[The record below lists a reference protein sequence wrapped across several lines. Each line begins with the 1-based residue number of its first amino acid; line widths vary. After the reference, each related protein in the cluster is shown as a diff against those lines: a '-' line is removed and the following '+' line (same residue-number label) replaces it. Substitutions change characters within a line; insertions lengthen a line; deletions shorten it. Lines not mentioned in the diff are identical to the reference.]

1 MPPILLA
8 VESARSRAPQLSNQT
23 LLNYFVERQPPDAK
37 SQAPLFGAPG
47 IDPFTAAGP
56 LPCRGSWLFNGVS
69 YFVQGTILYK
79 VDQFGNATQVGSG
92 IAGTALV
99 GMSDN
104 GQQLCIVNGVNGWI
118 YVDTTNT
125 FTQITDPNFFSAN
138 TVAFMDGF
146 FIFDRGG
153 TNEFFLSNLYDG
165 LTYNAL
171 AFASA
176 EAQPGFVTA
185 TAQNLQLL
193 FIFCTGHIELWYDAG
208 TTPMPFA
215 RYAGSVL
222 NYGTISPRTIV
233 SQDGALFFLGVDH
246 IFYRLQANVPIRIS
260 THPIEH
266 LIELD
271 GDIAAAECCTFTI
284 EGHKI
289 ILLTLT
295 ASNVTVGYDISTG
308 KWHDRDSVDA
318 NFLSLGRYR
327 ARTALAA
334 YDKVLLGDAFDG
346 RIGVLNWQTYTEYG
360 LPMRGLIH
368 SANQHNDRRRI
379 FCSRFELD
387 VEAGVGL
394 PSGQGSEP
402 QIMLRRS
409 IDGGMVYSLP
419 ETWRSMGRQGDF
431 TKRLRWLR
439 QGHGRQMMWQLT
451 VTDPV
456 PRTIIQAHA
465 DITVGT

>member
-8 VESARSRAPQLSNQT
+8 VESARSRAPQLSNQK
-23 LLNYFVERQPPDAK
+23 LLNFFVERQAPDAK
-37 SQAPLFGAPG
+37 SQAPLFSAPG
-47 IDPFTAAGP
+47 IDAFSNAGSA
-56 LPCRGSWLFNGVS
+56 PCRGSWLFNGKA
-69 YFVQGTILYK
+69 YFVTGQTLWVVTAAGVATAVGT
-79 VDQFGNATQVGSG
+79 G
-92 IAGTALV
+92 IAGTNVV

-125 FTQITDPNFFSAN
+125 FTQITDPAFFSAD
-138 TVAFMDGF
+138 TVTFMDGF
-146 FIFDRGG
+146 FIFDRKG

-176 EAQPGFVTA
+176 EAQPGFVIA

-193 FIFCTGHIELWYDAG
+193 FVFCSGHIELWYDAG

-222 NYGTISPRTIV
+222 NYGTVSPYSIV
-233 SQDGALFFLGVDH
+233 SQDGALFFLGFDKV
-246 IFYRLQANVPIRIS
+246 FYRLQANVPQRIS

-271 GDIAAAECCTFTI
+271 ADITTCEQMTLTI
-284 EGHKI
+284 EGHKLI
-289 ILLTLT
+289 FWTFPS
-295 ASNVTVGYDISTG
+295 SNITVCYDISTG
-308 KWHDRDSVDA
+308 KWHDRDSVNA
-318 NFLSLGRYR
+318 NFISMGRYR
-327 ARTALAA
+327 GRAALTA
-334 YDKVLLGDAFDG
+334 YNQILLGDAFDG
-346 RIGVLNWQTYTEYG
+346 RIGALDWTTYTEYG

-368 SANQHNDRRRI
+368 SSDQHQDRRRV

-387 VEAGVGL
+387 VQAGVGL
-394 PSGQGSEP
+394 VSGQGSNP

-409 IDGGMVYSLP
+409 IDGGMTYSVA
-419 ETWRSMGRQGDF
+419 EIWRGMGRIGEYQ
-431 TKRLRWLR
+431 KRLRWLR
-439 QGHGRQMMWQLT
+439 QGQGRQMMWQLT

-465 DITVGT
+465 DLTFGT